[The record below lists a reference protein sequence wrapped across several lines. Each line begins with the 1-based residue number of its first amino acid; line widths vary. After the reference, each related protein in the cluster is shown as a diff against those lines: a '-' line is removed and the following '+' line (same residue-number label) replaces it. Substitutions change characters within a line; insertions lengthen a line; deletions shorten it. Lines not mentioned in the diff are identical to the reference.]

1 VVLKARADLMIAL
14 TDQPQIKLWIIRP
27 KEETFKLRRALID
40 RDEIYDYGIQEPSF
54 LMFKNIIW
62 NEDDLKILPS
72 AGADDEDL
80 VEVSGATS

>member
-1 VVLKARADLMIAL
+1 MVLKARADLMIAL

-72 AGADDEDL
+72 AGAGDENL
-80 VEVSGATS
+80 FEVPGATS